1 MNSLESQERQ
11 RFTICHEIA
20 HIALELESSHDE
32 LPSWSY
38 AKRHPN
44 EVLCDTF
51 AAELLMPYQQWLD
64 LIPRS
69 EPSQALIEHMAS
81 TFKTSFPASASRF
94 ASLTDMPCAFVTMD
108 KGVIRYAARSAPLRR
123 IGVWISPRSPIPCG
137 SVSYNLRSAGQ
148 SASET
153 GEIAQ
158 DIWFDEW
165 DQGLDL
171 WEMSRHYHRS
181 DTTIALLWFDAAD
194 LPEIEIDRFGRR
206 TADGGGLT
214 ELTGGLPWP
223 SKSRR
228 R

>member
-1 MNSLESQERQ
+1 
-11 RFTICHEIA
+11 
-20 HIALELESSHDE
+20 
-32 LPSWSY
+32 
-38 AKRHPN
+38 
-44 EVLCDTF
+44 
-51 AAELLMPYQQWLD
+51 MPYQQWLD

-123 IGVWISPRSPIPCG
+123 ISARISPKSPIPCG
-137 SVSYNLRSAGQ
+137 SVSYKLRSAGQ

-171 WEMSRHYHRS
+171 WEMSRHYHRP
-181 DTTIALLWFDAAD
+181 DITIALLWFDAAD

-206 TADGGGLT
+206 TADDGGLA
-214 ELTGGLPWP
+214 ELTGELPWP

>member
-1 MNSLESQERQ
+1 
-11 RFTICHEIA
+11 
-20 HIALELESSHDE
+20 
-32 LPSWSY
+32 
-38 AKRHPN
+38 
-44 EVLCDTF
+44 
-51 AAELLMPYQQWLD
+51 MPYQQWLD

-123 IGVWISPRSPIPCG
+123 IGAWISPRSPIPCG

-206 TADGGGLT
+206 TADDGGLT